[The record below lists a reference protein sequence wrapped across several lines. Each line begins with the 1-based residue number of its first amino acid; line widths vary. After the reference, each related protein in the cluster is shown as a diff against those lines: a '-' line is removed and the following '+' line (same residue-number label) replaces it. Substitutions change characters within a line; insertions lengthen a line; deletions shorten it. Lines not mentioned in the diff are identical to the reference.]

1 MGVILKNISIDYG
14 ETLAVNNFN
23 MHVKT
28 GQLVTLLGPSGCG
41 KSTTLYAIAGLLQ
54 VSQGQIIFNG
64 KDVTKRSPQNRN
76 IGLIFQNYA
85 LYPHLN
91 VFKNIA
97 LPLYQDKKFKR
108 TVRNSNT
115 NIRLLIKDLQDS
127 GLNVEKQGF
136 KDQIAKL
143 LLEYL
148 ETYDKLVNEMIAD
161 YLAGIFKF
169 HKREAAIIY
178 NEKHLETFR
187 NRIHSQWYD
196 QSRLAV
202 HIKYCDFLN
211 LIYRSISQL
220 KITINNNL
228 SSFKATNKNFKTRE
242 IDFAI
247 NNFLLQMKYN
257 YLNPAKS
264 KLNALK
270 IVMKD
275 HQKAYN
281 ELVKNFKQQQKKD
294 HALQYSLSHSK
305 YVSFFK
311 KHRQLWDKEEQKGL
325 DKYQKKIGNNLLA
338 AYDEMLIK
346 LTAIANEYY
355 QLSPELITMKT
366 AEQLNTELQALKQ
379 QLTSFRKEVN
389 KSVNLVAQQV
399 EITNQLKKRP
409 GNLSGGQ
416 QQRVAIARAI
426 VKAPDILLLD
436 EPLSNLDAKLRVT
449 TREWI
454 RRFQQKSQMTA
465 IFVTHD
471 QEEAMSISDYIYI
484 MKQGV
489 LQQVGTPHEV
499 YNQPVNKFVAQFIG
513 NPAMNFFNGVIDKQH
528 NIWIDEIK
536 IGKAIKAKPG
546 YITIGIRPEDLKLN
560 SDALNTKFVN
570 KEPLIGEISLFEEL
584 GRSAFVTI
592 KIRNN
597 EYVKAVYDMDE
608 DKFYEHGEKV
618 KINFVKK
625 TIFLF
630 DSETELTVEVI

>member
-14 ETLAVNNFN
+14 ETLAINNFN
-23 MHVKT
+23 MYVKT

-54 VSQGQIIFNG
+54 VNQGQIIFND

-108 TVRNSNT
+108 TVKNSNT

-127 GLNVEKQGF
+127 GLNVEKQRF
-136 KDQIAKL
+136 KNQIAIL
-143 LLEYL
+143 LSEYL
-148 ETYDKLVNEMIAD
+148 ETYDKLVNEMIVN
-161 YLAGIFKF
+161 YLADIFKF

-211 LIYRSISQL
+211 LIYHNISQL

-228 SSFKATNKNFKTRE
+228 SSFKTTNKNFKTRE
-242 IDFAI
+242 INFAI
-247 NNFLLQMKYN
+247 DKFLLQMKYN
-257 YLNPAKS
+257 YLNSAKN

-294 HALQYSLSHSK
+294 HTLQYSLIHSK
-305 YVSFFK
+305 YVNFFK
-311 KHRQLWDKEEQKGL
+311 KHQQLWDKEEQKGL

-338 AYDEMLIK
+338 AYDVMLIK

-355 QLSPELITMKT
+355 QLLPALITMKT
-366 AEQLNTELQALKQ
+366 DEQLNNELQALKQ
-379 QLTSFRKEVN
+379 QLTSFRKEVS

-454 RRFQQKSQMTA
+454 RRFQQKSQITA

-513 NPAMNFFNGVIDKQH
+513 NPTMNFFNGIIDKQH

-560 SDALNTKFVN
+560 SDSLNTKFVN
-570 KEPLIGEISLFEEL
+570 KKPLIGEISLFEEL

-597 EYVKAVYDMDE
+597 EYVKTVCDMDE

-630 DSETELTVEVI
+630 DPETELTVEVV